1 MKHIRKINE
10 FINESEIYSLIEK
23 VENECKYL
31 SDRDKM
37 SKNKSYQDLIKYGNH
52 SIPYLIEKLDDNSA
66 MIWVKALESISNR
79 ESVGEIFDEIISD
92 WKKWY
97 NNEFRNRLS

>member
-31 SDRDKM
+31 SDIQLSLEGHSR
-37 SKNKSYQDLIKYGNH
+37 SIKINPASFG
-52 SIPYLIEKLDDNSA
+52 KG
-66 MIWVKALESISNR
+66 R
-79 ESVGEIFDEIISD
+79 EFDV
-92 WKKWY
+92 
-97 NNEFRNRLS
+97 EFRKQLIN